1 MDIEDDDSCFV
12 LFSGSTEFRF
22 VFMHLKLVMTCCSFL
37 FSQKKTASPP
47 EHRVDID
54 EEVSGIQNTRLF
66 PYKELKVATGNFNY
80 SNKIGEGGFGIVY
93 KGTFRDG
100 TVAALKV
107 LSADSRQGLREFLT
121 EINVIADIE
130 HENLVKLHGC
140 CVEGDHRILVY
151 GYLENNNLA
160 QTLLGGGHSSM
171 QFSWPARC
179 KICIGVAKGL
189 AFLHE
194 EVQPCIVHRDIKASN
209 ILLDRNLM
217 PKISDFGLAKL
228 FPDNMT
234 HISTR
239 VAGTTGYLAPEY
251 AMRGQLTVKADIY
264 SFGVLLL
271 EIVSG
276 RCNTNR
282 RLPLSDQYLLE
293 RAWGLYERRQLA
305 ELVDTSMNGDYDDEE
320 AQKFLKVGLLCTQ
333 EVPKQRPSMSKVVK
347 MLTGE
352 DPVDDRNISRPG
364 LLSEFMKIKAHKE
377 KSNVMTGSTSKEGN
391 ASSSSEY
398 LTMSSATMTFNS
410 IHDRSE

>member
-1 MDIEDDDSCFV
+1 MILRSSESLV
-12 LFSGSTEFRF
+12 QLFQKYLSGSAEFRF
-22 VFMHLKLVMTCCSFL
+22 LFRHFKLVMTCCSFL
-37 FSQKKTASPP
+37 FSQKKTASPA
-47 EHRVDID
+47 EHRIDID

-66 PYKELKVATGNFNY
+66 PYKELKMATGNFNY

-100 TVAALKV
+100 TVAAIKV
-107 LSADSRQGLREFLT
+107 LSSDSRQGVREFLT

-130 HENLVKLHGC
+130 NENLVKLHGC

-151 GYLENNNLA
+151 GYLENNSLA
-160 QTLLGGGHSSM
+160 QTLLGGDHSSM
-171 QFSWPARC
+171 QFSWPTRR

-194 EVQPCIVHRDIKASN
+194 EVRPCIVHRDIKASN

-239 VAGTTGYLAPEY
+239 VAGTT
-251 AMRGQLTVKADIY
+251 
-264 SFGVLLL
+264 FGVLLL

-293 RAWGLYERRQLA
+293 RAWELYERRQLA
-305 ELVDTSMNGDYDDEE
+305 ELVDVSMSGDYDDEE
-320 AQKFLKVGLLCTQ
+320 AQKFLKIGLLCTQ
-333 EVPKQRPSMSKVVK
+333 DMPKQRPSMSKVVK

-352 DPVDDRNISRPG
+352 DPLDDRNISRPG
-364 LLSEFMKIKAHKE
+364 LLSEFMNLRAHKE
-377 KSNVMTGSTSKEGN
+377 KSDMITGSTSKEGN
-391 ASSSSEY
+391 ASSSSEN
-398 LTMSSATMTFNS
+398 LTMSYATMTFNS
-410 IHDRSE
+410 MYDRSN